1 MTPNLL
7 PDPLSV
13 FLVLASIGVLPF
25 LALVVTS
32 FTKIVVVLNLVR
44 NALGVQQVPPTMVIN
59 ALAMILS
66 AYIMAPIGS
75 KAVQAV
81 RDQVGQKTPT
91 VEVIRTIGGAI
102 EQPFVEF
109 MTKHSNVRERKFFV
123 KSAQALWPKEMADQL
138 RENDLFV
145 LIPAFTVTELME
157 AFQIGF
163 VIYLA
168 FIVVDFVV
176 ATVLLSLN
184 MSMISPTVVSVPFKL
199 LLFLALD
206 GWPKLV
212 HNLILTYR

>member
-1 MTPNLL
+1 MAPSLL

-13 FLVLASIGVLPF
+13 FLVLAGLGVLPF

-32 FTKIVVVLNLVR
+32 YTKIVVVLNLTR

-66 AYIMAPIGS
+66 AYIMAPIGT
-75 KAVQAV
+75 KAFDVIKSE
-81 RDQVGQKTPT
+81 VGTKTPAAQLMKQ
-91 VEVIRTIGGAI
+91 IGSAV

-109 MTKHSNVRERKFFV
+109 LEKHSNLRERKFFV
-123 KSAQALWPKEMADQL
+123 KSAQAIWPKEMADKL
-138 RENDLFV
+138 SDKDLFV

-163 VIYLA
+163 IIYLA

-176 ATVLLSLN
+176 ATVLLALN

-199 LLFLALD
+199 LLFVALD
-206 GWPKLV
+206 GWSKLI
-212 HNLILTYR
+212 HNLVLTYR